1 RTSELTL
8 APTEV
13 LTTVAGVAMG
23 TIAYMSPEQ
32 ACGQELDARSDL
44 FSFGVVLYEMA
55 TGRQT
60 FQGSTV
66 AVVFDAIL
74 NRQPPAPIELNA
86 TVPVGLERIIGRAL
100 EKDREARYQSAAV
113 MRDELDRVLRERSH
127 HSTFSMPFAT
137 TPQKSSA
144 SGWQSLSGRM
154 STPPPS

>member
-1 RTSELTL
+1 
-8 APTEV
+8 
-13 LTTVAGVAMG
+13 MG

-86 TVPVGLERIIGRAL
+86 TVPIGLERIIGRAL
-100 EKDREARYQSAAV
+100 EKDRAFRYQSAAV
-113 MRDELDRVLRERSH
+113 MRDAIEAVLRARSH
-127 HSTFSMPFAT
+127 RSTFTMPA
-137 TPQKSSA
+137 TPQTSSA
-144 SGWQSLSGRM
+144 PGWQSLSGRM
-154 STPPPS
+154 STPPPSWESGSGMASNASGASTG